1 MVVGGERGGI
11 TTESNGSAH
20 RMVNI
25 CNFWNKVQVQP
36 PPVLPGKPELWV
48 QAAIRLNIKQPTFH

>member
-20 RMVNI
+20 CMVNI

-36 PPVLPGKPELWV
+36 PPVLPGKPEL
-48 QAAIRLNIKQPTFH
+48 